1 MPNRPA
7 DRFCPPPPPLRP
19 FDPRGRG
26 LRRLAAALVGLG
38 LLAVGSAS
46 ADGAGAPLAPPGPCA
61 EPREARSGSALGAGS
76 SLVGPLE
83 ALFAPAD
90 VAAAPAV
97 GLAGPPRPATSQLIR
112 PGACDVPGS
121 GGCGLPG
128 GGAIRE
134 NPPARPDR
142 PAP

>member
-1 MPNRPA
+1 
-7 DRFCPPPPPLRP
+7 
-19 FDPRGRG
+19 
-26 LRRLAAALVGLG
+26 
-38 LLAVGSAS
+38 
-46 ADGAGAPLAPPGPCA
+46 
-61 EPREARSGSALGAGS
+61 
-76 SLVGPLE
+76 VGPLE